1 MLNFVR
7 TLTLRQLQIFAT
19 AARHSSFVRAAEELH
34 LTQPAVS
41 MQIKQLEQTV
51 TLPLFERIG
60 RRLTLTEAGETLS
73 HHANRILGEVKDAE
87 DALQSLRLADSGAI
101 SIGLVS
107 TARYFV
113 PMLIARYSAQFPKV
127 DVRFTIANR
136 DALLHLLQD
145 NAIDLAVM
153 GRPPRDLDAV
163 AEPLAYNPQV
173 IVASPRHPLANA
185 QRFDLQELR
194 HDTFLM
200 REIGSGTR
208 TVAEQMFKNHLFT
221 PAKLVTL
228 DSNETIK
235 QAVMAGMGISL
246 LSLHTLR
253 LELRTR
259 EIALLDVSGTPIDRA
274 WQIVHLNAKQLS
286 PTCQAFRRFVIEHAG
301 SYLADG
307 YANVPRHVAVL
318 GSDAPA
324 ARDTVSLIRHND
336 VTNN

>member
-19 AARHSSFVRAAEELH
+19 ASRHSSFVRAAEELH

-41 MQIKQLEQTV
+41 MQIKQLEEAV
-51 TLPLFERIG
+51 GLPLFERVG

-87 DALQSLRLADSGAI
+87 DAVQSLSLADSGAI
-101 SIGLVS
+101 SVGLVS
-107 TARYFV
+107 TARYFI
-113 PMLIARYSAQFPKV
+113 PQLIARYSAQFPKA
-127 DVRFTIANR
+127 DVRFSVANR
-136 DALLHLLQD
+136 DALLRLLQD

-173 IVASPRHPLANA
+173 IVASPRHAFATAPC
-185 QRFDLQELR
+185 FDLQELR
-194 HDTFLM
+194 HDTFLW
-200 REIGSGTR
+200 REAGSGTR
-208 TVAEQMFKNHLFT
+208 KVAEQVFKNHLFT

-235 QAVMAGMGISL
+235 QAVMAGIGISL

-253 LELRTR
+253 LELRAR
-259 EIALLDVSGTPIDRA
+259 EITILDVSGTPVDRA

-286 PTCQAFRRFVIEHAG
+286 PTCQAFRRFVIEHTG
-301 SYLADG
+301 PHLARE
-307 YANVPRHVAVL
+307 YADIAKQLVRKSPV
-318 GSDAPA
+318 
-324 ARDTVSLIRHND
+324 
-336 VTNN
+336 